1 MKDKYLRIVCVSVLA
16 CIVLVTLLG
25 ASGDTEKAS
34 VERLLIKRTDIM
46 ESVLSGEISMEEG
59 KNKLREIEEGKL
71 YSNDIKR
78 LADNMNCEHNKVID
92 MKINELIRTSRVSD
106 LMTFS
111 GCITW
116 KCSGING
123 IYIQKCNYTIG
134 AVSALNGI
142 KLVSFEIDE

>member
-1 MKDKYLRIVCVSVLA
+1 
-16 CIVLVTLLG
+16 
-25 ASGDTEKAS
+25 
-34 VERLLIKRTDIM
+34 M
-46 ESVLSGEISMEEG
+46 ESVLSGEITIEEG
-59 KNKLREIEEGKL
+59 ENKLREIEEGKL

-106 LMTFS
+106 LITYR

-123 IYIQKCNYTIG
+123 IYFQKCNYTIG